1 MGARGER
8 DGRGPRRPRR
18 ARDGTALALALT
30 PRGAV
35 QLVCGAALLAA
46 GTAGGWLAPS
56 AAGIALLAACAAGLA
71 GVLLARRARA
81 GSRAAGLLSEEHARE
96 ESWVQVDQRGDVVR
110 SLDAPGAGRGLYRQR
125 SVRRS
130 WRDAFG
136 FWRATRV
143 EPTSR
148 ELRVPPAVS
157 PELVRRV
164 GEGRS
169 ERLAERTGERETSGV
184 RPYER
189 GDGLRQVAWRQSA
202 HHGELMSFEDAGRE
216 APGVLVVADVASAT
230 DPRGADELA
239 ATLAALLAA
248 LRRAPDVLLTDGELI
263 LRAPVQQER
272 FCAALV
278 AGRADAAT
286 AEERAR
292 TARRLAGTG
301 TRRRRVALVTRDER
315 GPLAEELRRGSL
327 GRELVV
333 VGTGAAA
340 GTGPAREG
348 RADDANAPDGERDRE
363 VGARRARET
372 AAGGLAREPVALLAC
387 CALALLAMVPL
398 RSMIHEGVWEAPVT
412 TLLGAGAGLG
422 ALAGSLL
429 RRRGTRGGT
438 RALVAAVLAAALVA
452 AGAAHALGLYRE
464 RANDASA
471 SAAGISADDGTGA
484 GDARYAGAERDMD
497 AMGALGSIVRL
508 GVTQL
513 AGSTWG
519 GGPQA
524 WDLLIILAGAALAAL
539 ACALSSSRA
548 LRAAVAL
555 VPLALSAADQA
566 VMGSAAQLDW
576 VGVAVAL
583 GLALIWLSVCERP
596 RPARALVVAVL
607 ACALGWAGGML
618 APAEGSAVWS
628 ARATRVETLVD
639 LSRDLRRRSS
649 AEVLTYQTTSTVPVY
664 LRIGVLDRFDGSTW
678 RFSGDA
684 SEGDSP
690 LARTGIPGNADGWG
704 TLTTPLVAT
713 TVRPLEGGA
722 ADVPVPPGTAM
733 LEATDDGGW
742 RATGRYVRPIQAA
755 GQTDSLVNLAYEL
768 DGYGGAQSVPDDA
781 TLEVPDEVPAEV
793 EQVVARSR
801 DEGADAS
808 RASSAGPVKAG
819 QVTAVRWLVSYF
831 TDGSF
836 TYSLD
841 APGGDGQDNLAAI
854 GEFLRTRSGYCTHY
868 ATAFA
873 LLARELGVPSRVVLG
888 YAPGGAADESGTY
901 TVTMRQLHAW
911 AEVWVDGIG
920 WVGVDVTPA
929 ATDADETNDED
940 ATAPETGG
948 DATPT
953 DEEPTADE
961 PAIPDVSPD
970 VGETNGDAAG
980 ADGADPTGGEPG
992 VRTAPWAAVAA
1003 GLAAAIAAAAG
1014 LLAHRR
1020 HPAASWQ
1027 ELWERVCRAA
1037 RRAHLRWGPELTE
1050 GEVAELICARLG
1062 GDERLAG
1069 IVRAVARNACFE
1081 RYGR

>member
-8 DGRGPRRPRR
+8 DGRGPRRGRPTR
-18 ARDGTALALALT
+18 TLALT

-35 QLVCGAALLAA
+35 QLACGAALLAVGA
-46 GTAGGWLAPS
+46 GGGWLAPS
-56 AAGIALLAACAAGLA
+56 AAGLALLAACAAGLA
-71 GVLLARRARA
+71 GVLLARRARS
-81 GSRAAGLLSEEHARE
+81 GSRAARLLSEEHARE
-96 ESWVQVDQRGDVVR
+96 ESWVQVDQCGDVVR
-110 SLDAPGAGRGLYRQR
+110 SLGAPGAGRGLYRQR

-130 WRDAFG
+130 WHDAFG
-136 FWRATRV
+136 FWRATRT
-143 EPTSR
+143 EPASR

-164 GEGRS
+164 AEGRS

-216 APGVLVVADVASAT
+216 APGVLVVADVASAA
-230 DPRGADELA
+230 DPRAADELA

-248 LRRAPDVLLTDGELI
+248 LRRTPDVLLTDGELV
-263 LRAPVQQER
+263 LRTPVQQER

-278 AGRADAAT
+278 AGRAGAPT

-301 TRRRRVALVTRDER
+301 TGRRRVALVTADGH
-315 GPLAEELRRGSL
+315 GPLAEELRRGPL
-327 GRELVV
+327 RRGLVV

-340 GTGPAREG
+340 GAGPAREG
-348 RADDANAPDGERDRE
+348 RADDAGAPGGERDRE
-363 VGARRARET
+363 GGARGAREA
-372 AAGGLAREPVALLAC
+372 AAGGLVRELVALLAC
-387 CALALLAMVPL
+387 CALALLSMVPL
-398 RSMIHEGVWEAPVT
+398 RSMIREGVWEAPVAL
-412 TLLGAGAGLG
+412 LLGAGAGLG

-429 RRRGTRGGT
+429 RRRGARGGT
-438 RALVAAVLAAALVA
+438 RALVAAVLAAVLVG

-464 RANDASA
+464 RANDASV
-471 SAAGISADDGTGA
+471 SAAGVSVDDGTGA

-513 AGSTWG
+513 AGSAWG

-524 WDLLIILAGAALAAL
+524 WDLLVILAGAALAAL
-539 ACALSSSRA
+539 ACALASSRA
-548 LRAAVAL
+548 ARAAVAL
-555 VPLALSAADQA
+555 VPLALSAADQV

-576 VGVAVAL
+576 VGAAVAL

-607 ACALGWAGGML
+607 SCALGWAGGML

-628 ARATRVETLVD
+628 ARGTRVETLVD

-649 AEVLTYQTTSTVPVY
+649 AEVLTYQTTSIAPVY
-664 LRIGVLDRFDGSTW
+664 LRLGVLDRFDGSTW

-690 LARTGIPGNADGWG
+690 LARAGVPGNAGGWG

-713 TVRPLEGGA
+713 TIWPLEGGGSP
-722 ADVPVPPGTAM
+722 DVPVPPGTAT
-733 LEATDDGGW
+733 LEATEDGGW

-755 GQTDSLVNLAYEL
+755 AQADSLVNLAYEL
-768 DGYGGAQSVPDDA
+768 DGYGGAQGVPDDA
-781 TLEVPDEVPAEV
+781 TLAVPDEVPTEV
-793 EQVVARSR
+793 EEMVARAR
-801 DEGADAS
+801 AERADAS

-819 QVTAVRWLVSYF
+819 QVEAVRWLVSYF

-836 TYSLD
+836 SYSLD
-841 APGGDGQDNLAAI
+841 APGGDGRDNLTAI
-854 GEFLRTRSGYCTHY
+854 GDFLERRSGYCTHY

-873 LLARELGVPSRVVLG
+873 LLARELGVPSRVALG
-888 YAPGGAADESGTY
+888 YAPGGSASEDGTY

-929 ATDADETNDED
+929 ATGADETGNED
-940 ATAPETGG
+940 ATAPETG
-948 DATPT
+948 DVATPT
-953 DEEPTADE
+953 DAAPTPEEPTGE
-961 PAIPDVSPD
+961 GTIPDA
-970 VGETNGDAAG
+970 GETSGDAAG
-980 ADGADPTGGEPG
+980 TDGTDPAGGETG
-992 VRTAPWAAVAA
+992 AGTAPWAAVAA
-1003 GLAAAIAAAAG
+1003 GVAAALAAATE

-1020 HPAASWQ
+1020 RPAASWQ

-1037 RRAHLRWGPELTE
+1037 RRAHLHWGLELTE

-1062 GDERLAG
+1062 DDERLAG
-1069 IVRAVARNACFE
+1069 VVRAVARNACLE